1 MVPACG
7 GVMLWFMGTA
17 QKLTVVVEPDPTLVA
32 TVVVPVVPA
41 GQLQEVGGV
50 ARGSTVIVVVVVVET
65 GVCAMVKTC
74 ADVPLVESVTLAPTL
89 ELPAT

>member
-1 MVPACG
+1 MVP
-7 GVMLWFMGTA
+7 GVGVLPLRFMGTA

-32 TVVVPVVPA
+32 TVVVPVVPE
-41 GQLQEVGGV
+41 GQFQEVGGV
-50 ARGSTVIVVVVVVET
+50 ASGSTVIVVVVVVEL

-74 ADVPLVESVTLAPTL
+74 ADVPLVESVMLAPTL